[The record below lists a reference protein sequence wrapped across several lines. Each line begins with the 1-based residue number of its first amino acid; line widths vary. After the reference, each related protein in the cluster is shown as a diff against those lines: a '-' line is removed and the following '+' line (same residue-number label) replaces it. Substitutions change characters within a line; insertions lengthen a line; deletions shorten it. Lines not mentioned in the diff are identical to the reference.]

1 MSPKKSTTII
11 SPRRPPDPAFG
22 LRLRQV
28 RKQRGLS
35 QGNLGERVGVTA
47 AAISTFEKGRIPGD
61 PRVAAALAKELG
73 VSFEW
78 FLTGNI
84 PDGGKAEA
92 QHLTLRE
99 VEAEYA
105 IIRKG
110 LAPEVTEMVGD
121 LETILSSGNL
131 DLIKATIYSLHALA
145 RSATPP
151 EPTPKARQGSAS
163 RRKRWIGRRGA

>member
-1 MSPKKSTTII
+1 
-11 SPRRPPDPAFG
+11 
-22 LRLRQV
+22 
-28 RKQRGLS
+28 
-35 QGNLGERVGVTA
+35 VGVTA

-78 FLTGNI
+78 FLTGNL
-84 PDGGKAEA
+84 PDGRTAEA

-105 IIRKG
+105 LIRKG
-110 LAPEVTEMVGD
+110 LAPEVTGMVGD

-131 DLIKATIYSLHALA
+131 DLIKATRYSLHALA

-151 EPTPKARQGSAS
+151 EPTGKKLPKVRVQGGREGAGGEG
-163 RRKRWIGRRGA
+163 REPLRGDYKRGPIKGGSFGGGGPGKRADAG